1 MNAATRTRCRDPS
14 GRWVDNRWS
23 KPRLVKPREIDTLDG
38 KDVVAAWL
46 TPAQIAAFPRSV
58 GCGLNDVRELKATRS
73 TPSPGFVGRNPGFL
87 VADWSVSSGL
97 RSRGRRGSHQS
108 SSISGLRQSDRAIT
122 ELATTAPNRP
132 PLHAGQYGRVPSE
145 CWANET
151 RARIECTQQR
161 QDAAGVPGL

>member
-38 KDVVAAWL
+38 KDVIAAWL

-87 VADWSVSSGL
+87 VAELVCFV
-97 RSRGRRGSHQS
+97 RP
-108 SSISGLRQSDRAIT
+108 AIT
-122 ELATTAPNRP
+122 GSAWFSSVEFDWRAPTKRSSDNR
-132 PLHAGQYGRVPSE
+132 AGDDRS
-145 CWANET
+145 
-151 RARIECTQQR
+151 
-161 QDAAGVPGL
+161 